1 MKKILISTSSFAT
14 ESSEPLDRLKEAGIE
29 YLINPLKRKLTP
41 EETIEL
47 MADKDGVIAGT
58 ESYPKSVLDKLPKLK
73 VISRCGAGTDGIDKV
88 ALKAMNISL
97 FNTPQVHVTAVA
109 ELTISGLLAL
119 SRKIVSQ
126 HQLLVAG
133 KWEKKMG
140 VNISHKTVGIIG
152 FGKVGQAVARML
164 NGFSCKLLICDP
176 FYPSPIDASI
186 GQRVNNLDEI
196 WSQSDIISLHIPSTS
211 ETKGLLNSDSLAK
224 MKSHVLILNTSRGDL
239 IHEEALYEFLVANP
253 SAGAYLDVFDQ
264 EPYAGPLTQLSN
276 VVLTPHVGTFTLET
290 RTNMELES
298 AINLINYF
306 KNNE

>member
-14 ESSEPLDRLKEAGIE
+14 ESREPLNRLTEAGIE
-29 YLINPLKRKLTP
+29 YVINPLKRKLTS

-58 ESYPKSVLDKLPKLK
+58 EAYPKSVLDKLPNLK
-73 VISRCGAGTDGIDKV
+73 VISRCGAGTDGIDKE
-88 ALKAMNISL
+88 ALRAMNILL

-140 VNISHKTVGIIG
+140 VNISNKTVGIIG

-164 NGFSCKLLICDP
+164 SGFSCKLLIYDP
-176 FYPSPIDASI
+176 FYTSSIDPLFGKNVSS
-186 GQRVNNLDEI
+186 LDEI
-196 WSQSDIISLHIPSTS
+196 WSQADIISLHIPSTS
-211 ETKGLLNSDSLAK
+211 ETKGLLNIESLAK
-224 MKSHVLILNTSRGDL
+224 MKRDVLILNTSRGDL
-239 IHEEALYEFLVANP
+239 IQEQALHQFLIANI

-264 EPYAGPLTQLSN
+264 EPYAGSLTQLPN

-290 RTNMELES
+290 RTNMELEA